1 MNVFW
6 HELKM
11 MRMSAV
17 WWLVGLLGT
26 ALLFISLYPSF
37 TQDVEASKKLLESF
51 PPALQVAIGLSTD
64 TFFSFFGFYA
74 YVFTYVTLVAAIYSC
89 YGGLTIFSKE
99 EFNKTTDFLFAKPI
113 SRSALFGSKLAS
125 VLVTV
130 VTVGVLLQVGTY
142 AMAAAFGTGSI
153 DTTLFLLFSGSILLL
168 QLWFMACGMLLS
180 IIMPRIK
187 NVVTTAIAVPFGF
200 LVIGMIGA
208 VIGDDALRYITP
220 FKYVDYQY
228 VIRHHSY
235 EPQYIILSVIIV
247 IMCLIVSFCIY
258 ARRDTRAVA

>member
-11 MRMSAV
+11 MRMSTV

-26 ALLFISLYPSF
+26 AALFVSLYPSF
-37 TQDVEASKKLLESF
+37 THDVEASKKLLESF
-51 PPALQVAIGLSTD
+51 PPAMRAAIGLSTD

-74 YVFTYVTLVAAIYSC
+74 YVFTYVTLVAAVYSC
-89 YGGLTIFSKE
+89 YVGLTIYSKE
-99 EFNKTTDFLFAKPI
+99 ELNKTTDFLFAKPV
-113 SRSALFGSKLAS
+113 SRSVLFGSKLAS
-125 VLVTV
+125 VTVVV

-142 AMAAAFGTGSI
+142 GLAGAFGAGSI

-168 QLWFMACGMLLS
+168 QLWFMACGILLS

-187 NVVTTAIAVPFGF
+187 NVVTAAIAVPFGF
-200 LVIGMIGA
+200 LVIGMIGT

-228 VIRHHSY
+228 VIQHHSY
-235 EPQYIILSVIIV
+235 EPQYIILSIVII
-247 IMCLIVSFCIY
+247 IMCLIVSFWIY
-258 ARRDTRAVA
+258 TRRDTRAVA